1 MPRERYVPGGRSFDW
16 QKTPV
21 RRDRALAMKAG
32 VRGSSPAAPTTVLER
47 KADGIIKE
55 KLFPK
60 MPRCL
65 DFLQQKI
72 TKNGKVN
79 PLIAHSV
86 EW

>member
-1 MPRERYVPGGRSFDW
+1 MPRERYVPGGRSFYW

-32 VRGSSPAAPTTVLER
+32 VWGSSPAAPTTVLKR

-65 DFLQQKI
+65 DFLQQ
-72 TKNGKVN
+72 NY
-79 PLIAHSV
+79 
-86 EW
+86 